1 MPFNS
6 LTFLFIFLPLLV
18 LVFKIFKNKKLVIII
33 FSLIFYIYSSPLH
46 LLLLISSIGWVF
58 IFLKILKKND
68 YLKIFLCS
76 IYPLSLLF
84 FFKYYSFIVVL
95 FFDLS
100 KMQEFLLPIGI
111 SFFTFQLISY
121 VMDIYDKKTRL
132 LNFKDLLIYIS
143 FFPQIIAGPIVR
155 INQVKHSI
163 KRLNYYSLKSS
174 QLKNAF
180 ILFLLGLSLKLI
192 IADNLSNLNT
202 PLINNYINLNLSNLL
217 FLTYSYSLQIYFD
230 FFGYSI
236 CAIALGKIFGFNL
249 PQNFRNPYISI
260 NPVEFWRKWHITLSQ
275 WLKDYIYIR
284 LGGNKKYARNI
295 ILVFIICGIWHGAG
309 GNFVLWGLYHAML
322 IIIYKYLSNKIFFP
336 NVKLIKYFIT
346 FSLISVG
353 WLLFIFE
360 IEELTKIFLNNNF
373 LNNINFFDVKFIIP
387 IALYFSILKI
397 NLRRIYFI
405 LARNYKNYLITL
417 ILSLIFIFNIFT
429 IANTDQFIYFRF

>member
-6 LTFLFIFLPLLV
+6 LIFIFLFLPLLV
-18 LVFKIFKNKKLVIII
+18 LFFKIFKNKKLIIII
-33 FSLIFYIYSSPLH
+33 FSLTFYIYSSPLH
-46 LLLLISSIGWVF
+46 LFLLISSISWVF
-58 IFLKILKKND
+58 IFLKILKRNN
-68 YLKIFLCS
+68 YFKILICS
-76 IYPLSLLF
+76 IYPLFLLF
-84 FFKYYSFIVVL
+84 FFKYYNFIIISF
-95 FFDLS
+95 FNLS
-100 KMQEFLLPIGI
+100 KTQEFLLPIGI

-121 VMDIYDKKTRL
+121 VMDIYDKKTSL

-155 INQVKHSI
+155 INQVKNSI
-163 KRLNYYSLKSS
+163 KRLDLYSFKPS
-174 QLKNAF
+174 QLRNAL

-202 PLINNYINLNLSNLL
+202 PLINNYSELNLSNLL

-249 PQNFRNPYISI
+249 PQNFRNPYVSI
-260 NPVEFWRKWHITLSQ
+260 NPVEFWRRWHITLSQ

-295 ILVFIICGIWHGAG
+295 IIVFIICGIWHGAG
-309 GNFVLWGLYHAML
+309 GNFIIWGLYHAML
-322 IIIYKYLSNKIFFP
+322 IIIYKYLKNKIIFP
-336 NVKLIKYFIT
+336 NIKFIKYFIT

-360 IEELTKIFLNNNF
+360 IDELIKIFLYNDF
-373 LNNINFFDVKFIIP
+373 FKNITFFDIKFIIP
-387 IALYFSILKI
+387 IFLYFSILNI
-397 NLRRIYFI
+397 NIRKVYFV
-405 LARNYKNYLITL
+405 LVKNYKNYLIIL
-417 ILSLIFIFNIFT
+417 LLSLIFIFNVLT
-429 IANTDQFIYFRF
+429 IADTNQFIYFRF